1 MDYLKTTLRVGLVF
15 VILTAFVEIPYAAAI
30 TAVLGL
36 AIGVQRDTGD
46 LMRTFVI
53 AIGLSIVAGALN
65 EIPGVGVYLTDIL
78 TNSDGTGGLAALAAA
93 SAVGVLGKWAWEQAG
108 A

>member
-15 VILTAFVEIPYAAAI
+15 VILTAFVDIPYAAAI
-30 TAVLGL
+30 TAILGL
-36 AIGVQRDTGD
+36 ALGAQRDTGD

-53 AIGLSIVAGALN
+53 AIGLSIVAGALS
-65 EIPGVGVYLTDIL
+65 EIPGVGGYLTLIL
-78 TNSDGTGGLAALAAA
+78 TNGADLAAA
-93 SAVGVLGKWAWEQAG
+93 SAVGVLGRWAWEEAG